1 MTVFGPTSVLLLHF
15 ADHLYRLESIIKFIL
30 LSSFLSTSDQITM
43 MIKKLKPLEN
53 DKTIQFSVLLS
64 RIIDTFCEWLSNPRS
79 CDVSAK
85 SVANRDKFLELL
97 KIIMINPDAETSYLQ
112 KIFQAL
118 DRDTSLLDE
127 ALKNYKKVNRASTA
141 LFDFLLNETTEY
153 HQARFQLGMSRQYR
167 QAALQFWAFHSWVL
181 G

>member
-1 MTVFGPTSVLLLHF
+1 
-15 ADHLYRLESIIKFIL
+15 
-30 LSSFLSTSDQITM
+30 
-43 MIKKLKPLEN
+43 MIKQLKPLKN
-53 DKTIQFSVLLS
+53 DKTIQFSALLS

-79 CDVSAK
+79 CDLSDK
-85 SVANRDKFLELL
+85 SVANREKFLELL

-153 HQARFQLGMSRQYR
+153 NQARFQLGISKQYR
-167 QAALQFWAFHSWVL
+167 RSLSANFGLSIR
-181 G
+181 GS

>member
-1 MTVFGPTSVLLLHF
+1 M
-15 ADHLYRLESIIKFIL
+15 

-43 MIKKLKPLEN
+43 VIKQLKPLEN

-79 CDVSAK
+79 CDLSDK

-97 KIIMINPDAETSYLQ
+97 KIIMLNPDAETSYLQ

-127 ALKNYKKVNRASTA
+127 ALKNYKKVNRVECKPCKNSK
-141 LFDFLLNETTEY
+141 L
-153 HQARFQLGMSRQYR
+153 
-167 QAALQFWAFHSWVL
+167 
-181 G
+181 